1 VVQKSGVEMHSR
13 EPSGIMNV
21 TRYNGRASGLNYT
34 TEIKDM
40 NDLDEAIRVFDYR
53 SSSLETFFDLLV
65 HFFNCLMSDN
75 DCSRSL
81 YENLHRQK
89 NNGY

>member
-1 VVQKSGVEMHSR
+1 MHSR

-40 NDLDEAIRVFDYR
+40 NDL
-53 SSSLETFFDLLV
+53 ETNTSAKLQGSKTHLV
-65 HFFNCLMSDN
+65 TALPRNTTNTSAKLQGSKTNRGAFNTRFLDQHLC
-75 DCSRSL
+75 
-81 YENLHRQK
+81 K
-89 NNGY
+89 TAGV